1 MRKEV
6 NHEIRKHFNNGIYNI
21 ARYTEIL
28 LSVVILVVIAFAGV
42 RLVLEVTQ
50 TSVTNMDMEFFNTF
64 LANGL
69 SLVVGVEF
77 VKMLCRHSAQT
88 VVEVLMFAT
97 ARQMVVEH
105 FSTWE
110 TLVGVI
116 AIAILFAIRKYLLI
130 GDDALGYHSTR
141 EQEPETPKDSAASQ
155 N

>member
-1 MRKEV
+1 MKKEV
-6 NHEIRKHFNNGIYNI
+6 NHVIRKRFNDIIYNI

-42 RLVLEVTQ
+42 RLIGEVAD
-50 TSVTNMDMEFFNTF
+50 TSILKMDAEFFTEF
-64 LANGL
+64 LSSGL

-77 VKMLCRHSAQT
+77 VKMLCRHSSQT

-105 FSTWE
+105 LKTWQ

-116 AIAILFAIRKYLLI
+116 AIAILFAIRKYLMTEV
-130 GDDALGYHSTR
+130 DAVGYH
-141 EQEPETPKDSAASQ
+141 EQEKIRKDDCR
-155 N
+155 